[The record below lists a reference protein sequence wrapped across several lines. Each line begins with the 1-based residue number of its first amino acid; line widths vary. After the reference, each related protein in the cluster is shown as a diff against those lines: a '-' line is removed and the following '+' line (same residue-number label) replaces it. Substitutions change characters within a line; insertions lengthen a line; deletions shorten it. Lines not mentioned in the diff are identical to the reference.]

1 MNDIESD
8 IIIALLL
15 NCSRNQLLRYA
26 LQLVKEKVRK
36 TKIGLGARWKG
47 AGLGE
52 ETSTRMEEGNRK
64 REGNIL
70 RLTLSP

>member
-1 MNDIESD
+1 
-8 IIIALLL
+8 
-15 NCSRNQLLRYA
+15 
-26 LQLVKEKVRK
+26 VKEKVRK